1 MVMVREITE
10 TIDVGFD
17 LVDDTCMHM
26 RNDPNFYR
34 REYFP
39 TMAKIADMQ
48 REGNNDNPRKII
60 MPMIEK
66 GITDYCSKYEIA
78 GHPDDAYN
86 NDHRTAIYDKIY
98 QEEMKAIEQGDYA

>member
-26 RNDPNFYR
+26 RNDPDFYR

-39 TMAKIADMQ
+39 TMAKVADMQ
-48 REGNNDNPRKII
+48 REGNKDNPQKTIMLIGYMLKIVQ
-60 MPMIEK
+60 
-66 GITDYCSKYEIA
+66 
-78 GHPDDAYN
+78 N
-86 NDHRTAIYDKIY
+86 NLL
-98 QEEMKAIEQGDYA
+98 EWP